1 MYQRAQSLM
10 IRRQMSGG
18 GTWEHAQSVWSLGR
32 LVDAGLYDIA
42 PWAFGVAGRPRL
54 HGIAR

>member
-1 MYQRAQSLM
+1 
-10 IRRQMSGG
+10 
-18 GTWEHAQSVWSLGR
+18 LGR